1 MTVSSSTAK
10 VSYSGNGSTQA
21 FAVPFYFLAN
31 SQLLVVL
38 RSSTGI
44 ETTQVLGTNYT
55 VTGAGVL
62 TGGTVT
68 MTVAPA
74 SGTTLVISR
83 NVPLTQETDLQP
95 NDRLPAE
102 TLEQSIDKLTM
113 ITQQLDEANDRTLK
127 FPLTDSSSISSIL
140 PSSNDRAGKFLKFS
154 TTGSP
159 VADAITT
166 PYVSVKDFGAVG
178 DGVTD
183 DTAAI
188 QLALNTTTAVYV
200 PPGNYKITST
210 LTVPNNTSLIGAG
223 RGTAKLQKFFNGDM
237 MTLGNYSNLSGLW
250 LDGQGSTLS
259 YTGQGV
265 VINNGNGRQSITSCR
280 ITNFLNGACL
290 YFFSQGGTQCSVVD
304 LIASQTN
311 GATGTGNFAI
321 VIQDTGATESGA
333 FPRKFSHIETN
344 GFCSFFFGSSNNTY
358 VSNSFLGD
366 LFYSLYSRATLI
378 TNCRIA
384 NQTAL
389 LIQGNN
395 HTIISC
401 AISPQITIQT
411 TSDNIAL
418 QGNSYNNLPII
429 DNANNNRNLLDSW
442 RLAYTPVISVDP
454 TPQAAGTF
462 VSGKTYEIVTV
473 GTTDFTLIGAASNT
487 VGVQFV
493 ATGVGSGTGTAKSI
507 LILGGGANPGVIS
520 GTYSRSGATT
530 TVAIEFYMG
539 ELTNLGTGGI
549 RISLPHAMK
558 NDILFAGGTVYM
570 NIGGTI
576 YEGFVQIPGAG
587 SNYIELLRDT
597 SGSVTYNSPALFT
610 WTSASVKD
618 FIRLSL
624 TYPN

>member
-10 VSYSGNGSTQA
+10 VSYSGNGSTTL

-38 RSSTGI
+38 RASSGA

-62 TGGTVT
+62 TGGSIT
-68 MTVAPA
+68 MTVAPP

-102 TLEQSIDKLTM
+102 TLEQSLDKLTM
-113 ITQQLDEANDRTLK
+113 LVQQIDETTDRTLK
-127 FPLTDSSSISSIL
+127 YPLTDSTSISSTL
-140 PSSNDRAGKFLKFS
+140 PASSDRAGKFLKFDTNGAPIAQS
-154 TTGSP
+154 VS
-159 VADAITT
+159 T

-178 DGVTD
+178 DGVAD

-200 PPGNYKITST
+200 PPGSYKITST
-210 LTVPNNTSLIGAG
+210 LNVPNNTSLIGAG
-223 RGTAKLQKFFNGDM
+223 RGSTTLLHSFNGDM
-237 MTLGNYSNLSGLW
+237 MTLGDYANLSGLRFN
-250 LDGQGSTLS
+250 GQGGT

-265 VINNGNGRQSITSCR
+265 VINNGNGRQSIISCR
-280 ITNFLNGACL
+280 ITNFAAACL
-290 YFFSQGGTQCSVVD
+290 YFQSQGGAQCSVID
-304 LIASQTN
+304 LIASQTS

-321 VIQDTGATESGA
+321 VIQDTGSVESDA
-333 FPRKFSHIETN
+333 YPRKFSHIETN
-344 GFCSFFFGSSNNTY
+344 GFCSFSFGSSNNTY
-358 VSNSFLGD
+358 VSNSFLAD
-366 LFYSLYSRATLI
+366 LFYSLNSRATLI

-384 NQTAL
+384 NQAAL

-395 HTIISC
+395 HTIISS

-462 VSGKTYEIVTV
+462 VPGKVYEIVVV

-487 VGVQFV
+487 VGVQFT

-507 LILGGGANPGVIS
+507 ASLGNGTIA
-520 GTYSRSGATT
+520 GTYFRKASTT
-530 TVAIEFYMG
+530 FVAIEVNIG
-539 ELTNLGTGGI
+539 STTNLGTGGI

-558 NDILFAGGTVYM
+558 NDVVFAGGTVYM
-570 NIGGTI
+570 NRGGTV
-576 YEGFVQIPGAG
+576 YEGFVQIPSAG
-587 SNYIELLRDT
+587 SAFVELLRDT
-597 SGSVTYNSPALFT
+597 SGSVTYNSPGTF
-610 WTSASVKD
+610 ASGD

>member
-1 MTVSSSTAK
+1 MTVSSSTAR

-21 FAVPFYFLAN
+21 FAVSFYFLAN

-159 VADAITT
+159 IADAITT

-178 DGVTD
+178 DGTTD

-200 PPGNYKITST
+200 PPGTYKITST
-210 LTVPNNTSLIGAG
+210 LNVPSNTSLIGAG
-223 RGTAKLQKFFNGDM
+223 RGTAKLLHSFNGDM
-237 MTLGNYSNLSGLW
+237 MTLNNYSNISGLW
-250 LDGQGSTLS
+250 LDGQGAT

-265 VINNGNGRQSITSCR
+265 VINNGVGRQNIYSCR
-280 ITNFLNGACL
+280 ITDFNAACL
-290 YFFSQGGTQCSVVD
+290 YFYSQGGTQCSVID

-311 GATGTGNFAI
+311 GTTGSNNFAI
-321 VIQDTGATESGA
+321 VIQDTGSVESGA

-344 GFCSFFFGSSNNTY
+344 GFCSFSFGSSNNTY
-358 VSNSFLGD
+358 VSNSFLAD
-366 LFYSLYSRATLI
+366 LFYSLNSRATLI

-384 NQTAL
+384 NQAAL

-462 VSGKTYEIVTV
+462 VNGKTYEIVVV
-473 GTTDFTLIGAASNT
+473 GSTDFTLIGAASNT

-493 ATGVGSGTGTAKSI
+493 ATGVGSGSGTAKSI

-587 SNYIELLRDT
+587 ADYIELLRDT

-610 WTSASVKD
+610 WTSASIKS